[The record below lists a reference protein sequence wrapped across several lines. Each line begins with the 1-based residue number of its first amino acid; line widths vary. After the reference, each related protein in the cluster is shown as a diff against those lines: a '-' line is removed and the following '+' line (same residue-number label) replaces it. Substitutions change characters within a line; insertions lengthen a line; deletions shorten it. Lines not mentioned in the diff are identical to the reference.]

1 MCSWVYCLYPRNP
14 IICQAELILKYPQ
27 LFRFFLAI
35 IIYLILA
42 IPFKLQVVP
51 YPRACKFENMTV
63 YIAKW
68 LLNIWY
74 EFINEHDLVGIECQ
88 SCSVAIWGTGFCQIL
103 CKLLR
108 FKPNSPSLIP
118 LCMCTALN
126 GAAQQRTRTC
136 LYEIQPD
143 SPYSLLLPNFFYVHY
158 LSLVFRENCSDFF
171 LCHFFS
177 NWPFRYGVIAEIQAH
192 QEKLKAQ
199 SYFILPLLWC

>member
-27 LFRFFLAI
+27 LFRFFFSYH
-35 IIYLILA
+35 YLSILA

-51 YPRACKFENMTV
+51 YLRACKFENMTV

-88 SCSVAIWGTGFCQIL
+88 SCSVAIRGTGFCQIL

-108 FKPNSPSLIP
+108 FKPKSPLFNSTVHVHCTERCSAAKDKNVSLRDP
-118 LCMCTALN
+118 T
-126 GAAQQRTRTC
+126 
-136 LYEIQPD
+136 
-143 SPYSLLLPNFFYVHY
+143 
-158 LSLVFRENCSDFF
+158 
-171 LCHFFS
+171 
-177 NWPFRYGVIAEIQAH
+177 W
-192 QEKLKAQ
+192 
-199 SYFILPLLWC
+199 